1 MSRRG
6 KEAADAQCD
15 RHENILRAAQSGHDD
30 QAQPGYKQQ
39 ARTCMTVV
47 TNKRAR
53 VTDDAEEGGN
63 SDHRPFESLIREMMK
78 ADERQQ
84 ACDQRQ
90 QRTVHR
96 TGR

>member
-1 MSRRG
+1 
-6 KEAADAQCD
+6 
-15 RHENILRAAQSGHDD
+15 
-30 QAQPGYKQQ
+30 
-39 ARTCMTVV
+39 MTVV

-53 VTDDAEEGGN
+53 VTDDAEEDGN
-63 SDHRPFESLIREMMK
+63 ADHRTFEPLVREMMK